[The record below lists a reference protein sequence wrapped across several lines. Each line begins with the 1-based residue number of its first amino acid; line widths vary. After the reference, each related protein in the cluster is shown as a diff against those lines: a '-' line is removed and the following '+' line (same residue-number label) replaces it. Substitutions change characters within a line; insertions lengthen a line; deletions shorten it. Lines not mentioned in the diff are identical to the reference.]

1 MVHYQIDMS
10 VIRYSFIISIAV
22 ACFTQTAVAQEL
34 ESADP
39 RASERI
45 EIFASG
51 IVIGRDGSFTVS
63 ETIAY
68 DFGSLERRGIY
79 RDIPII
85 YERDDGSSFRLRI
98 NVLRVVD
105 GSDTA
110 LTYAL
115 ERTGPVAR
123 IKIGDADKYI
133 SGKHVYKITYR
144 VENGL
149 LFHNDGTVE
158 LYWNVTGMQWPG
170 PIERAEAVVRM
181 PEKNEKTSIQIACY
195 TGALGS
201 REQEC
206 VSALN
211 EEEQSAAFSIALPL
225 DAGEGLTFAIRF
237 PQGSIREAGWFVK
250 AVRALSD
257 YFVFIVPFGYILVYF
272 LYWYKN
278 GRDPGA
284 RRSIVPQYDPPD
296 SLTPLEVGAIV
307 DQHAGNSDLV
317 AGVIHLAEQGFI
329 KIKEVER
336 EIPGLLGKFKKE
348 RDFEFERTG
357 KEKRTPKDFEQKLL
371 EALGLL
377 GTASHPQR
385 LSEMKNGVF
394 YDFIEPIHSLLYEHL
409 VLSGYFPKS
418 PQFTRLVSAATGLV
432 PLGVLGFAALFLPK
446 AAAFAFFIAGAV
458 VMTALLPWMMRG
470 FRNAQ
475 KVLTKIFLALVV
487 ITLGAYYLL
496 DFIWVWLE
504 NSFHAFDILFLIALG
519 ISGLITVIFSWFI
532 PRRTEKGRLAY
543 EHILGFK
550 RYLAVAEKDRLAFHN
565 PPQRTPEI
573 FEKFLPYAMVL
584 GVEKEWARQFESM
597 TLPKVEW
604 YSGGSFA
611 AWNAISLTDAM
622 THTASA
628 MNTVFVS
635 PEASGNGGFGGG
647 GGFSGGG
654 FGGGGGGSW

>member
-1 MVHYQIDMS
+1 MN
-10 VIRYSFIISIAV
+10 VIRYSFIIGIAAV
-22 ACFTQTAVAQEL
+22 YFAQTAVAQEL
-34 ESADP
+34 EPGDSH
-39 RASERI
+39 ASEQI

-51 IVIGRDGSFTVS
+51 IVIGKDGSFTVS

-68 DFGSLERRGIY
+68 DFGSLKRHGIY

-85 YERDDGSSFRLRI
+85 YERDDGSSFRLRM

-105 GSDTA
+105 GNDTA

-115 ERTGPVAR
+115 ERMGPMAR
-123 IKIGDADKYI
+123 IKIGDADEYI
-133 SGKHVYKITYR
+133 SGKHIYKITYR

-158 LYWNVTGMQWPG
+158 LYWNATGTQWPG
-170 PIERAEAVVRM
+170 PIERAETIVRM
-181 PEKNEKTSIQIACY
+181 PDRNEKTDVRIVCY

-201 REQEC
+201 RGQEC
-206 VSALN
+206 VSVLS
-211 EEEQSAAFSIALPL
+211 EEEQSAAFSTILPL
-225 DAGEGLTFAIRF
+225 DAGEGLTLAIRF
-237 PQGSIREAGWFVK
+237 PRGSIREAGWFVK
-250 AVRALSD
+250 AAWALSD
-257 YFVFIVPFGYILVYF
+257 YFIFIVPFGYIFIYF

-284 RRSIVPQYDPPD
+284 RRSIIPHYEPPD
-296 SLTPLEVGAIV
+296 LLTPLEVGAIV
-307 DQHAGNSDLV
+307 DQHAGNRDLV
-317 AGVIHLAEQGFI
+317 AGIIHLAEQGFI
-329 KIKEVER
+329 KIKEVDR
-336 EIPGLLGKFKKE
+336 EVPGLLGMSKKE
-348 RDFEFERTG
+348 RDFEFARTG
-357 KEKRTPKDFEQKLL
+357 KEKRAPKDFEQKLL

-377 GTASHPQR
+377 STASHSQR
-385 LSEMKNGVF
+385 LSELKNGVF

-409 VLSGYFPKS
+409 VLNGYFPKS
-418 PQFTRLVSAATGLV
+418 PQFTRLVSAAAGLV

-446 AAAFAFFIAGAV
+446 AAAFAFFIAGAI

-475 KVLTKIFLALVV
+475 KVLTKIFLALVAV
-487 ITLGAYYLL
+487 TLGAYYLL

-504 NSFHAFDILFLIALG
+504 NSFHAFDILFFVALG
-519 ISGLITVIFSWFI
+519 ISGFVVVIFSWFM
-532 PRRTEKGRLAY
+532 PRRTEKGRRAY

-550 RYLAVAEKDRLAFHN
+550 RYLAVVEKDRLAFHN

-604 YSGGSFA
+604 YSGNSFV
-611 AWNAISLTDAM
+611 AWNAVSLTDAM